1 MTMRKP
7 GMEKPRLEGFHSGGV
22 TAAIGIGIIL
32 VAVVAIGATA
42 AFSLSGKIGPRGIQ
56 GLPGDPGPRG
66 FTGDIGPRGEKGDTG
81 PTASWDT
88 IPDKPTFSAVAL
100 TGDYNDLINTP
111 PTTLTFR
118 GYGDTPTYSVDGS
131 ELINT
136 LYDQNTNNPY
146 FRIGNVG
153 EGYSLVGRIWARI
166 NNPVLGLHW
175 ALFELRS
182 FYYGNSEIETTKV
195 ELIDSNNP
203 NFQTDYNVIGIVLET
218 NSLIDPNDHHIDVK
232 VALFRNPQSPNEFNI
247 TLVDVVMSG
256 VLDFTTLPER
266 T

>member
-1 MTMRKP
+1 MSMRKP
-7 GMEKPRLEGFHSGGV
+7 VMEKPRSEGLSSSGTV
-22 TAAIGIGIIL
+22 AAIGIGI
-32 VAVVAIGATA
+32 VVVAIVAVGATA

-66 FTGDIGPRGEKGDTG
+66 LTGDIGPQGEKGDVG

-88 IPDKPTFSAVAL
+88 IPDKPTFSTVSF
-100 TGDYNDLINTP
+100 TGNYNDLIDKP
-111 PTTLTFR
+111 PSSLTFR
-118 GYGDTPTYSVDGS
+118 AYGDNPTYSVGGT

-136 LYDQNTNNPY
+136 LYDQNTNDPY
-146 FRIGNVG
+146 FRIGSVG
-153 EGYSLVGRIWARI
+153 EGYSLNGRIWARI

-182 FYYGNSEIETTKV
+182 FYYGDSEIETTKV

-203 NFQTDYNVIGIVLET
+203 NFQTDYNVMGIVLET
-218 NSLIDPNDHHIDVK
+218 NSLIDPNDQHIVVK
-232 VALFRNPQSPNEFNI
+232 FALFRNPQSPNEFNI
-247 TLVDVVMSG
+247 TLVDVIMSG
-256 VLDFTTLPER
+256 VLHFTTLPER